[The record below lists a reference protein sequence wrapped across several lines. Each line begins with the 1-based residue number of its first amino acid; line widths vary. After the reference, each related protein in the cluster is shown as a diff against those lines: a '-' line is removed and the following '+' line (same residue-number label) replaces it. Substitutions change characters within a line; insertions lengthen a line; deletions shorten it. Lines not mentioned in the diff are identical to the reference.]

1 MTTILKVYMKSN
13 SVFNK
18 PSTFENR
25 GDGTYFYNYNIIES
39 TKQETEGSQ
48 LIQSFDYDQ
57 IIING
62 EPTYSKIVSG
72 IVRSNYSSSKEIAL
86 INNYNRYLLDN
97 TLSKYHDEYS
107 EYLTYVSN
115 VKQFVKQD
123 CLDNAVLIDD

>member
-1 MTTILKVYMKSN
+1 MKSN
-13 SVFNK
+13 TVFNK

-39 TKQETEGSQ
+39 TKQETEDSPE
-48 LIQSFDYDQ
+48 IKSFDYDQ

-72 IVRSNYSSSKEIAL
+72 IVRSNYPSSKEIAL

-97 TLSKYHDEYS
+97 TLSKYHDEYYQ
-107 EYLTYVSN
+107 YLAYVSN
-115 VKQFVKQD
+115 VKHFVKQD
-123 CLDNAVLIDD
+123 CIDNAVFIDD

>member
-1 MTTILKVYMKSN
+1 MKSN

-39 TKQETEGSQ
+39 TKKETEDSPEI
-48 LIQSFDYDQ
+48 LSFDYDQ

-72 IVRSNYSSSKEIAL
+72 IVRSTYSSSKEIAL

-97 TLSKYHDEYS
+97 TLSKYHDEYYQ
-107 EYLTYVSN
+107 YLAYVAN

-123 CLDNAVLIDD
+123 CADNAVLIDD